1 MSEATRAGAADYFG
15 CMDNYRW
22 VVLAIGCLGTAVVG
36 VLRQGLPA
44 LGPAFR
50 DAFSLSLGQVG
61 FVFGALAAGMT
72 IGLVPWG
79 ALADRTG
86 ERLVLTGGLLL
97 TAGALVLA
105 ALSGSFA
112 VLLTG
117 LFLTGLFAASATGAT
132 GRAVIGWFS
141 RSERGFVLGI
151 RQTAIP
157 LGGAL
162 AALTL
167 PAIVIA
173 AGLREA
179 LLALAAF
186 TLVAAVAGGIW
197 LRDPPRSDPPAGFS
211 APPPTRDP
219 RIWRL
224 GIGSGLFVVA
234 QAAVIGF
241 VVLFLHDEHGM
252 SLGAAAA
259 VLAAIQIA
267 SAVARI
273 AIGRLSDRRDR
284 RIGPLRGA
292 GIAGGALVAL
302 AALADGAPLGVLVPL
317 IVLGGAAMSSWNG
330 LSFTAAAEIAGR
342 ERAGTAMSL
351 QNTLVSILGATASP
365 LFGALAG
372 ATSFATAYLVI
383 ALAPVAGW
391 WVLRPLEDDEEER
404 AEARARRLAAY
415 AVKP

>member
-1 MSEATRAGAADYFG
+1 VS
-15 CMDNYRW
+15 NYRW

-50 DAFSLSLGQVG
+50 DGFGLTLGEVG

-79 ALADRTG
+79 ALADRIG
-86 ERLVLTGGLLL
+86 ERPVLAGGLLL
-97 TAGALVLA
+97 TAGALVVA
-105 ALSGSFA
+105 AVSESFA
-112 VLLTG
+112 LLVTG

-132 GRAVIGWFS
+132 GRAVMGWFG
-141 RSERGFVLGI
+141 RAERGFVLGI

-162 AALTL
+162 AALSL
-167 PAIVIA
+167 PAIAIA
-173 AGLREA
+173 AGLEAA
-179 LLALAAF
+179 LLALAGF
-186 TLVAAVAGGIW
+186 TLAAALAGAAW
-197 LRDPPRSDPPAGFS
+197 LRDPPPSSPPPGFS
-211 APPPTRDP
+211 APPPTRDR

-224 GIGSGLFVVA
+224 GIGSGLFVMA
-234 QAAVIGF
+234 QAAIIGF
-241 VVLFLHDEHGM
+241 VVLFLHDEHGVGV
-252 SLGAAAA
+252 GAAAA
-259 VLAAIQIA
+259 VLAAIQVL

-273 AIGRLSDRRDR
+273 AIGRLSDRRGR

-292 GIAGGALVAL
+292 GITGAVLVAL

-317 IVLGGAAMSSWNG
+317 LVLGGAAMSSWNG

-342 ERAGTAMSL
+342 ARAGTAMSL
-351 QNTLVSILGATASP
+351 QNTLVSAMGAIASP

-383 ALAPVAGW
+383 AAAPFAGW
-391 WVLRPLEDDEEER
+391 WILRPLEDDEEER
-404 AEARARRLAAY
+404 AEARRQRLAAY
-415 AVKP
+415 PVEP

>member
-1 MSEATRAGAADYFG
+1 MS
-15 CMDNYRW
+15 NYRW
-22 VVLAIGCLGTAVVG
+22 VVLAVGCLGTAVVG

-50 DAFSLSLGQVG
+50 DTFGLTLGEVG

-86 ERLVLTGGLLL
+86 ERPVLAGGLVLT
-97 TAGALVLA
+97 TAALILA
-105 ALSGSFA
+105 AVSEAFA
-112 VLLTG
+112 LLLTG

-132 GRAVIGWFS
+132 GRAVMGWFG
-141 RSERGFVLGI
+141 RAERGFVLGI

-167 PAIVIA
+167 PAVAVA

-179 LLALAAF
+179 LLALAGF
-186 TLVAAVAGGIW
+186 TLVAAVAGAVW
-197 LRDPPRSDPPAGFS
+197 LRDPPPSEPPPGFS

-224 GIGSGLFVVA
+224 GVGSGLFVVA

-241 VVLFLHDEHGM
+241 VVLFLHDDHG
-252 SLGAAAA
+252 LGLGEAAA
-259 VLAAIQIA
+259 VLAAIQVA
-267 SAVARI
+267 SAIARI
-273 AIGRLSDRRDR
+273 AIGRLSDRRGR
-284 RIGPLRGA
+284 RIAPLRGA

-302 AALADGAPLGVLVPL
+302 AALLNDAPLGVLVPL
-317 IVLGGAAMSSWNG
+317 LVLGGAAMSSWNG
-330 LSFTAAAEIAGR
+330 LSFTVAAEIAGR
-342 ERAGTAMSL
+342 ARAGTAMSL
-351 QNTLVSILGATASP
+351 QNTLVSMLGAVASP

-372 ATSFATAYLVI
+372 ATSFATAYLII
-383 ALAPVAGW
+383 AAAPVLGW
-391 WVLRPLEDDEEER
+391 WVLRPLEDDEDER

-415 AVKP
+415 AVES

>member
-1 MSEATRAGAADYFG
+1 VS
-15 CMDNYRW
+15 NYRW

-50 DAFSLSLGQVG
+50 DAFDLSLGEVG
-61 FVFGALAAGMT
+61 FVFGALAAGMS

-86 ERLVLTGGLLL
+86 ERPVLAGGLLL
-97 TAGALVLA
+97 TAAALVLA
-105 ALSGSFA
+105 ALSESFA

-132 GRAVIGWFS
+132 GRAVMGWFG
-141 RSERGFVLGI
+141 RGERGFVLGI

-167 PAIVIA
+167 PAIAIA
-173 AGLREA
+173 ASLREA
-179 LLALAAF
+179 LLALAGF
-186 TLVAAVAGGIW
+186 TLVAALAGAVW
-197 LRDPPRSDPPAGFS
+197 LRDPPPSESPPGFH

-224 GIGSGLFVVA
+224 GIGSGLFVMA

-241 VVLFLHDEHGM
+241 VVLFLHDDHG
-252 SLGAAAA
+252 LGLGEAAA
-259 VLAAIQIA
+259 VLAAIQVV

-273 AIGRLSDRRDR
+273 AIGRLSDRRGR
-284 RIGPLRGA
+284 RIAPLRGT
-292 GIAGGALVAL
+292 GIAGAALVAL
-302 AALADGAPLGVLVPL
+302 AALADGAPLGVLIPL

-330 LSFTAAAEIAGR
+330 LSFTVAAEISGR
-342 ERAGTAMSL
+342 AKAGTAMSL
-351 QNTLVSILGATASP
+351 QNTLVSVLGTVASP

-383 ALAPVAGW
+383 AIAPVVGW
-391 WVLRPLEDDEEER
+391 WVLRPLEEDEQAR
-404 AEARARRLAAY
+404 AEARAKRLAAY
-415 AVKP
+415 PVNP

>member
-1 MSEATRAGAADYFG
+1 VS
-15 CMDNYRW
+15 NYRW

-44 LGPAFR
+44 LGPEFR
-50 DAFSLSLGQVG
+50 DAFGLTLGEVG
-61 FVFGALAAGMT
+61 FVFGALAIGMT

-86 ERLVLTGGLLL
+86 ERPVLAGGLVLT
-97 TAGALVLA
+97 AAALVLA
-105 ALSGSFA
+105 AVSNDFA
-112 VLLTG
+112 LLLCG

-132 GRAVIGWFS
+132 GRAVMGWFG
-141 RSERGFVLGI
+141 REERGFVLGI

-157 LGGAL
+157 LGGAA

-167 PAIVIA
+167 PAIAIA
-173 AGLREA
+173 ASLEAA
-179 LLALAAF
+179 LLTLAAF
-186 TLVAAVAGGIW
+186 TTVAALAGAVW
-197 LRDPPRSDPPAGFS
+197 LRDPPPSEPPPGFS

-224 GIGSGLFVVA
+224 GIGSGLFVMA

-241 VVLFLHDEHGM
+241 VVLFLHDEHAM

-259 VLAAIQIA
+259 VLAAIQVT

-273 AIGRLSDRRDR
+273 AIGRLSDRRGR
-284 RIGPLRGA
+284 RVAPLRGA
-292 GIAGGALVAL
+292 GIAGAALVAV
-302 AALADGAPLGVLVPL
+302 AALASGAPLAVLVPL
-317 IVLGGAAMSSWNG
+317 LVLGGAAMSSWNG
-330 LSFTAAAEIAGR
+330 LSFTLAAEIAGR
-342 ERAGTAMSL
+342 KRAGTAMSL
-351 QNTLVSILGATASP
+351 QNTLVSILGAIASP

-372 ATSFATAYLVI
+372 ATSYATAYLVI
-383 ALAPVAGW
+383 AAAPVAGW

-404 AEARARRLAAY
+404 ADARERRLAAY
-415 AVKP
+415 PVQP

>member
-1 MSEATRAGAADYFG
+1 MS
-15 CMDNYRW
+15 NYRW

-61 FVFGALAAGMT
+61 FVFGALTIGMT

-86 ERLVLTGGLLL
+86 ERPVLAGGLVL

-105 ALSGSFA
+105 ALAGSFP
-112 VLLTG
+112 VLLVG
-117 LFLTGLFAASATGAT
+117 LFLSGLFAASATGAT
-132 GRAVIGWFS
+132 GRAVMGWFG
-141 RSERGFVLGI
+141 RGERGFALGI

-162 AALTL
+162 AALSL
-167 PAIVIA
+167 PAIAIA
-173 AGLREA
+173 SGLREA
-179 LLALAAF
+179 LLALAGF
-186 TLVAAVAGGIW
+186 TLLAAVAGAVW
-197 LRDPPRSDPPAGFS
+197 LRDPPPFDPLPGFH
-211 APPPTRDP
+211 APPPTRDA

-224 GIGSGLFVVA
+224 GIGSGMFVMA

-241 VVLFLHDEHGM
+241 VVLFLHDEHG
-252 SLGAAAA
+252 LGLGEAAA
-259 VLAAIQIA
+259 VLAAIQVV

-273 AIGRLSDRRDR
+273 AIGRLSDRRGR
-284 RIGPLRGA
+284 RIAPLRGA

-302 AALADGAPLGVLVPL
+302 AALLNDAPLAILIPL
-317 IVLGGAAMSSWNG
+317 IVLGGAAISSWNG
-330 LSFTAAAEIAGR
+330 LSFTVAAEISGR
-342 ERAGTAMSL
+342 AKAGTAMSL
-351 QNTLVSILGATASP
+351 QNTLVSVLGAVASP

-383 ALAPVAGW
+383 AVAPVVGW
-391 WVLRPLEDDEEER
+391 WVLRPLEDDEQER
-404 AEARARRLAAY
+404 AEARRQRRAAY
-415 AVKP
+415 PAQT

>member
-1 MSEATRAGAADYFG
+1 MS
-15 CMDNYRW
+15 NYRW

-50 DAFSLSLGQVG
+50 DGFSLSLGEVG

-86 ERLVLTGGLLL
+86 ERPVLAGGLLL

-105 ALSGSFA
+105 ALSESFA
-112 VLLTG
+112 VLLSG

-132 GRAVIGWFS
+132 GRAVMGWFG
-141 RSERGFVLGI
+141 RGERGFVLGI

-167 PAIVIA
+167 PAVAIA
-173 AGLREA
+173 ASLREA
-179 LLALAAF
+179 LLALAGF
-186 TLVAAVAGGIW
+186 TLLAAIAGAVW
-197 LRDPPRSDPPAGFS
+197 LRDPPPSEPPPGFHP
-211 APPPTRDP
+211 PPPTRDP

-224 GIGSGLFVVA
+224 GIGSGMFVMA

-241 VVLFLHDEHGM
+241 VVLFLHDEHG
-252 SLGAAAA
+252 LGLGEAAA
-259 VLAAIQIA
+259 VLAAIQVT

-273 AIGRLSDRRDR
+273 AVGRLSDRRGR
-284 RIGPLRGA
+284 RIAPLRGT

-302 AALADGAPLGVLVPL
+302 AALLNDAPLAILVPL
-317 IVLGGAAMSSWNG
+317 IVIGGAAMSSWNG
-330 LSFTAAAEIAGR
+330 LSFTIAAEISGR
-342 ERAGTAMSL
+342 AKAGTAMSL
-351 QNTLVSILGATASP
+351 QNTLVSVLGAVASP

-372 ATSFATAYLVI
+372 ATSFATAYLII
-383 ALAPVAGW
+383 AAAPVIGW
-391 WVLRPLEDDEEER
+391 WVLRPLEEDEQER
-404 AEARARRLAAY
+404 AEARRKRLAAY
-415 AVKP
+415 PVGP